1 MRTSLVVQWLR
12 LCTSTA
18 GHAVSTPG
26 RASSISCLSGQKKKE
41 KKNSNNDDE
50 DNKISII

>member
-1 MRTSLVVQWLR
+1 MVQWLR

-18 GHAVSTPG
+18 GRAGSTPG
-26 RASSISCLSGQKKKE
+26 RASSISCPSGQKKKKE

-50 DNKISII
+50 DNKISTI